1 MIGLTNN
8 RMDLIKYRYALETEE
23 ERNRYGRHFYLKT
36 MGNFSDLPKE
46 IEDWIQTCIIIYTVW
61 TIEERVMAIGGL
73 VKDGSVENDST
84 ECNQCSKE

>member
-1 MIGLTNN
+1 
-8 RMDLIKYRYALETEE
+8 
-23 ERNRYGRHFYLKT
+23 